1 MKYLSV
7 VLMLMLAQLSAA
19 QTMYKWVD
27 ARGNISYSDQPPP
40 PNFAGKDLSDTL
52 NTMGAGTAQAEG
64 LNFETA
70 GLIKN
75 APITVYTSKG
85 CAPCDQGR
93 ALLVNKGFPFSE
105 KTIAGNADLKVLQ
118 TLFNAQSLPVLS
130 VGKTVINGYGQS
142 QWEDAMAAEGYSEAN
157 RVPKTY
163 VNGAA
168 QPLAAPEKVANSA
181 AAKKDNKLDTNAE
194 SSPRANPRSRPAPV
208 AAPVPEP
215 IIKF

>member
-1 MKYLSV
+1 MKCLAI
-7 VLMLMLAQLSAA
+7 LLTLLLAQLSAA
-19 QTMYKWVD
+19 QTLYKWVD

-52 NTMGAGTAQAEG
+52 NTMGAATAQAEG

-75 APITVYTSKG
+75 APIVVYTSKG

-93 ALLVNKGFPFSE
+93 ALLVGKGFPFSE
-105 KTIAGNADLKVLQ
+105 KTIAGNADLKALQ

-130 VGKTVINGYGQS
+130 VGKTVINGFGQS
-142 QWEDAMAAEGYSEAN
+142 QWEDALTEQGYSEAN

-163 VNGAA
+163 VNGTA
-168 QPLAAPEKVANSA
+168 QPLAAPEKPTLA
-181 AAKKDNKLDTNAE
+181 ATAKKDAKTDVDP
-194 SSPRANPRSRPAPV
+194 SPRASPRRRAEPV